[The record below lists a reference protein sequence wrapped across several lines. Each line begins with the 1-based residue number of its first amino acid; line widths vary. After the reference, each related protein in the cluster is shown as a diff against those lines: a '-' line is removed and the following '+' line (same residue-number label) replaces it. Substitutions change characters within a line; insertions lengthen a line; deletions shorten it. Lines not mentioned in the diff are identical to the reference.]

1 MITVCTK
8 VELKF
13 ELEVEHKKA
22 EKNELNL
29 LDWKK
34 AIFFLKNKRINEFF

>member
-13 ELEVEHKKA
+13 ELEIEHKKE
-22 EKNELNL
+22 EKNK

-34 AIFFLKNKRINEFF
+34 AIFFLKNKRINEFL